1 MTARKP
7 VIALIL
13 ALHANAWAGWLD
25 EAGLELRHDN
35 NLSRAQLAQDIK
47 GDNAWLFS
55 TAGGTAYQLADG
67 SRIKLA
73 VTLTGSDYQR
83 YDGLDNLNLGL
94 QLAYIRK
101 FGLGPYVPELHL
113 SLSANRLDY
122 RDALRDGWLSAGEIE
137 IIKRLSERARVK
149 LEYVVEQRK
158 SDRLGTRVLPEIGA
172 DVYDLTSRNLTVGG
186 EYSLH
191 PQYVLSATYS
201 RRDGD
206 IVSTTLR
213 NLPVFLA
220 SSAIAADPVFGPERY
235 AYKMKALTR
244 GLTLGVSRIIGAQAS
259 LTLGFEHLDSRGPD
273 GIDYTSNLV
282 RATYL
287 HQF

>member
-7 VIALIL
+7 LIALIL

-94 QLAYIRK
+94 QLAYRRK
-101 FGLGPYVPELHL
+101 FGLGPYVPELQL
-113 SLSANRLDY
+113 SMSATRLDY
-122 RDALRDGWLSAGEIE
+122 RDALRDGWLAAADIGIG
-137 IIKRLSERARVK
+137 KRLSDRASIK
-149 LEYVVEQRK
+149 LAYQVEQRR
-158 SDRLGTRVLPEIGA
+158 SDKLGARVLPRIAA
-172 DVYDLTSRNLTVGG
+172 DVFNLTSGNLSIGG

-191 PQYVLSATYS
+191 PQYVLSSSYS

-259 LTLGFEHLDSRGPD
+259 LTLGFEHLDSRATG

>member
-55 TAGGTAYQLADG
+55 IAGGTAYQLADG
-67 SRIKLA
+67 GRIKLA
-73 VTLTGSDYQR
+73 VALTGADYQR

-94 QLAYIRK
+94 QLAYRRK
-101 FGLGPYVPELHL
+101 FGLGPYVPEL
-113 SLSANRLDY
+113 SLSMSATRLDY
-122 RDALRDGWLSAGEIE
+122 RDALRDGWLSAAEIG
-137 IIKRLSERARVK
+137 IGKRLSDRASIK
-149 LEYVVEQRK
+149 LAYQVEQRK
-158 SDRLGTRVLPEIGA
+158 SDRLGARVLPWIAA
-172 DVYDLTSRNLTVGG
+172 DVFNLASRNLTVGG